1 MFAHDYYGV
10 KPDVLTM
17 AKALGCGVP
26 VGAFLVNEKAAVLV
40 PGDHGTTYGG
50 NPLATAAVNK
60 VLEMF
65 EKTKVLDNVNSVS
78 KYLESKLD
86 ELTDKYDFVKGHRG
100 KGLMQGIIIDKPLGE
115 IITKC
120 IENGLIIIS
129 AGSNVLRLV
138 PPLIIT
144 NENVDEMI
152 SILSTVLDE
161 YK

>member
-1 MFAHDYYGV
+1 M
-10 KPDVLTM
+10 
-17 AKALGCGVP
+17 
-26 VGAFLVNEKAAVLV
+26 
-40 PGDHGTTYGG
+40 
-50 NPLATAAVNK
+50 
-60 VLEMF
+60 
-65 EKTKVLDNVNSVS
+65 KTKVLDNVNSVS
-78 KYLESKLD
+78 EYLESKLD